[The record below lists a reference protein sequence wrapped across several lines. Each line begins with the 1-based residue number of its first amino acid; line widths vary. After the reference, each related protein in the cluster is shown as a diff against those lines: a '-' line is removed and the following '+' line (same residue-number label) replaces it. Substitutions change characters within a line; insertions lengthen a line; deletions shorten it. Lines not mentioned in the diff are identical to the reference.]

1 MVKKKY
7 GEKNVEKKNRLQPNR
22 YDTYVKIL
30 FERWKNEGRLRLSYI
45 LNLSKKNRVWST
57 RSDKCMDVPS
67 SHGTFLVK
75 DERVF

>member
-45 LNLSKKNRVWST
+45 LNLSKKIE
-57 RSDKCMDVPS
+57 SDPQEVINAWMSLAVMAR
-67 SHGTFLVK
+67 F
-75 DERVF
+75 